1 MKTNGTRRI
10 VTFMLALVLVFTT
23 VCVGTTEVEAA
34 EKFTT
39 IVAPTQTEQAT
50 AGTEVK
56 TPFSL
61 TKSYGFVAQI
71 VTEAPVRRNAEP
83 AKNAALLIW
92 TLTVI
97 PLSPE
102 NVSAAT
108 PARESARRR
117 ISGSRFRRRKMRAF
131 FKQALEKDG
140 RKLLEN
146 KRK

>member
-39 IVAPTQTEQAT
+39 IIAPTQTEQAT

-71 VTEAPVRRNAEP
+71 VTEAPVDMTITVYDSVGNKYSGQITLIRYHHLLP
-83 AKNAALLIW
+83 A
-92 TLTVI
+92 
-97 PLSPE
+97 
-102 NVSAAT
+102 
-108 PARESARRR
+108 
-117 ISGSRFRRRKMRAF
+117 GSMK
-131 FKQALEKDG
+131 KVCIIL
-140 RKLLEN
+140 
-146 KRK
+146 

>member
-39 IVAPTQTEQAT
+39 IIAPTQTEQAT

-71 VTEAPVRRNAEP
+71 VTEAPVDTTVWEIKYSGQITLIRYHHLLP
-83 AKNAALLIW
+83 A
-92 TLTVI
+92 
-97 PLSPE
+97 
-102 NVSAAT
+102 
-108 PARESARRR
+108 
-117 ISGSRFRRRKMRAF
+117 GSMK
-131 FKQALEKDG
+131 KVCIIL
-140 RKLLEN
+140 
-146 KRK
+146 

>member
-39 IVAPTQTEQAT
+39 IIAPTQTEQAT

-61 TKSYGFVAQI
+61 TKSYGTDRDRSTCRYDNYGIRQCG
-71 VTEAPVRRNAEP
+71 
-83 AKNAALLIW
+83 K
-92 TLTVI
+92 
-97 PLSPE
+97 
-102 NVSAAT
+102 
-108 PARESARRR
+108 
-117 ISGSRFRRRKMRAF
+117 
-131 FKQALEKDG
+131 
-140 RKLLEN
+140 
-146 KRK
+146 

>member
-56 TPFSL
+56 TPYTTVWEIKHSGRIIL
-61 TKSYGFVAQI
+61 IRYHHLL
-71 VTEAPVRRNAEP
+71 P
-83 AKNAALLIW
+83 A
-92 TLTVI
+92 
-97 PLSPE
+97 
-102 NVSAAT
+102 
-108 PARESARRR
+108 
-117 ISGSRFRRRKMRAF
+117 GSMK
-131 FKQALEKDG
+131 KVCIIL
-140 RKLLEN
+140 
-146 KRK
+146 

>member
-71 VTEAPVRRNAEP
+71 V
-83 AKNAALLIW
+83 KKH
-92 TLTVI
+92 
-97 PLSPE
+97 LS
-102 NVSAAT
+102 
-108 PARESARRR
+108 
-117 ISGSRFRRRKMRAF
+117 I
-131 FKQALEKDG
+131 
-140 RKLLEN
+140 
-146 KRK
+146 

>member
-1 MKTNGTRRI
+1 MKTNVTRRI

-39 IVAPTQTEQAT
+39 IIAPTQTEQAT

-71 VTEAPVRRNAEP
+71 VTEAPVDMTITVYDSVGNKAQWADNPYQVSSSSTSWEYEEGVYYFVDP
-83 AKNAALLIW
+83 VPNVDAGDYYYGITFSQSTKYLLYY
-92 TLTVI
+92 
-97 PLSPE
+97 
-102 NVSAAT
+102 
-108 PARESARRR
+108 
-117 ISGSRFRRRKMRAF
+117 K
-131 FKQALEKDG
+131 
-140 RKLLEN
+140 
-146 KRK
+146 

>member
-39 IVAPTQTEQAT
+39 IIAPTQTEQAT

-61 TKSYGFVAQI
+61 TKSYTDRDRSTCRYDNYGIRQCG
-71 VTEAPVRRNAEP
+71 
-83 AKNAALLIW
+83 K
-92 TLTVI
+92 
-97 PLSPE
+97 
-102 NVSAAT
+102 
-108 PARESARRR
+108 
-117 ISGSRFRRRKMRAF
+117 
-131 FKQALEKDG
+131 
-140 RKLLEN
+140 
-146 KRK
+146 

>member
-39 IVAPTQTEQAT
+39 IIAPTQTEQAT

-61 TKSYGFVAQI
+61 TKSTDRDRSTCRYDNYGIRQCG
-71 VTEAPVRRNAEP
+71 
-83 AKNAALLIW
+83 K
-92 TLTVI
+92 
-97 PLSPE
+97 
-102 NVSAAT
+102 
-108 PARESARRR
+108 
-117 ISGSRFRRRKMRAF
+117 
-131 FKQALEKDG
+131 
-140 RKLLEN
+140 
-146 KRK
+146 

>member
-39 IVAPTQTEQAT
+39 IIAPTQTEQAT

-71 VTEAPVRRNAEP
+71 VTEAPVDTTVWEIKHSGRIILIRYHHLLP
-83 AKNAALLIW
+83 A
-92 TLTVI
+92 
-97 PLSPE
+97 
-102 NVSAAT
+102 
-108 PARESARRR
+108 
-117 ISGSRFRRRKMRAF
+117 GSMK
-131 FKQALEKDG
+131 KVCIIL
-140 RKLLEN
+140 
-146 KRK
+146 

>member
-71 VTEAPVRRNAEP
+71 VTEAPVDMTITVYDSVGNKASGRIILIRYHHLLP
-83 AKNAALLIW
+83 A
-92 TLTVI
+92 
-97 PLSPE
+97 
-102 NVSAAT
+102 
-108 PARESARRR
+108 
-117 ISGSRFRRRKMRAF
+117 GSMK
-131 FKQALEKDG
+131 KVCIIL
-140 RKLLEN
+140 
-146 KRK
+146 

>member
-39 IVAPTQTEQAT
+39 IIAPTQTEQAT

-71 VTEAPVRRNAEP
+71 VTEAPVDMTITYTTVWEIKHSGRIILIRYHHLLP
-83 AKNAALLIW
+83 A
-92 TLTVI
+92 
-97 PLSPE
+97 
-102 NVSAAT
+102 
-108 PARESARRR
+108 
-117 ISGSRFRRRKMRAF
+117 GSMK
-131 FKQALEKDG
+131 KVCIIL
-140 RKLLEN
+140 
-146 KRK
+146 

>member
-39 IVAPTQTEQAT
+39 IIAPTQTEQAT

-71 VTEAPVRRNAEP
+71 VTEAPVDMTWDDETKQNFASWTSGDTTYSIWLEDEKSMEYKLQLMKKNKLAGTAEW
-83 AKNAALLIW
+83 ALGQENSDIWQLIQKY
-92 TLTVI
+92 V
-97 PLSPE
+97 
-102 NVSAAT
+102 N
-108 PARESARRR
+108 
-117 ISGSRFRRRKMRAF
+117 
-131 FKQALEKDG
+131 
-140 RKLLEN
+140 
-146 KRK
+146 